1 MATPREHIE
10 HLRKT
15 WFSIGGDVNPL
26 ASMLDQAVK
35 YLSTELYTKDVH
47 FLMEL
52 IQNAEDNEYPD
63 GVDPSLE
70 FVLTSRDITA
80 TGAPATL
87 LLFNNEKGFSAKNIE
102 SLCNVGNSTKKGQR
116 KSGYIGEKGIGFKSV
131 FLITAQPYIFSNGYQ
146 IRFNEEPCPPCNLGY
161 IVPEWID
168 EKPSLLDIKQIYGS
182 GRTIPNTTIIFP
194 LKPDKVKPV
203 TQQLSSI
210 HPEILLFLGKIKS
223 LSIREDHE
231 NPNHNSLSAIAITKE
246 TNFVTRKNIDALSY
260 TLHLSA
266 DENNDHIER
275 ECSYYMWKQR
285 FPVKEE
291 NRVERRME
299 VEDWVITLAFPN
311 GDRLHGGMS
320 SPGVYAFL
328 PTEMIT
334 NFPFIIQADFILV
347 SSRETIRLDS
357 IWNQGILDCVPSAFV
372 NALISLVK
380 TTEDAP
386 VSSLPQMFN
395 FLPVKS
401 SPYPQ
406 LDALRK
412 SIKEKLDEENI
423 IPIESYMEQKFFCK
437 PREVR
442 RILPA
447 FWSILHQAR
456 VQGVSLH
463 NLSSH
468 GCYILN
474 SSFDTAEYDE
484 ILDFLGVERVNI
496 EWYASCIEGSN
507 LVTGISE
514 QTYLGLLLF
523 LVDNWGAI
531 CGNSKMKNIPI
542 LKYIDL
548 DGSVSLCSIIETT
561 HLSCKKTL
569 CVSHSFG
576 NISWLIDWHK
586 EFRCMAKHFFL
597 PRSTQ
602 EAIMLSSRKEALVGW
617 LRNQAG
623 VNSFTLFDYAALLI
637 KHLNYDNKLV
647 NAYTHFLYHSVS
659 RELLSQSEVDYL
671 FRNLPLIDNYGHI
684 TSVRNG
690 VLVPAN
696 GSKWVKLIASN
707 PWRSQG
713 FVELGESYLKPASFA
728 GCSTTGEQL
737 LKFLKDHIEVA
748 DVPYVRP
755 PNSEI
760 PSVSAPLTKQ
770 NVFLLLQWI
779 RNLMLQRSP
788 FPQKFLASIKEGSW
802 LRTTMK
808 HISGYRPPSQSFMLT
823 SSAADSNWGSILQN
837 ASLLVDVPLIDVE
850 FYGDEIIGYKEELK
864 IVGIM
869 TEYGEACK
877 FIGDH
882 LMSLAASLTLTKSNV
897 MTMLNFIRML
907 RQNFLPPE
915 NFISSIRGGDWLRT
929 SCGKRS
935 PVGSVLYN
943 HEWESARQI
952 SNIPFVDESFYGE
965 EILDFKTELQ
975 LLGVVVDFG
984 GCYPVVVNH
993 LKHPSSLSNLTA
1005 DALLLAL
1012 ECMRQLPFSDRISR
1026 ALVNA
1031 ECFKTSLGYKNPY
1044 ECFLSDPGWS
1054 CLFEV
1059 FSELPIVETD
1069 AYGVDVFSFKVE
1081 LKKLGVKVDFEDA
1094 INAFTSV
1101 FRRYASRSSLTKEK
1115 TLLFLSCFRQLRKSN
1130 LKFPLDLKKC
1140 IRDEKWL
1147 RTRLGDYR
1155 SPRKCILFGPE
1166 WELISPITCLPF
1178 LNDSENHYGKGI
1190 HEYKEEL
1197 GSMGVVTDLKNGAEF
1212 VVDNLLFLSYYRCIT
1227 PSNVR
1232 ALLECISLL
1241 LKNTDYS
1248 FPSAFLEKTSG
1259 PWLKTYAGYM
1269 APDRCCLFDSKWDS
1283 IVKRTDG
1290 PFIDEEF
1297 YGFNISLFRKELG
1310 AIGVGVDAKYAC
1322 SLLASH
1328 LESFSDFAAI
1338 VRIYNFL
1345 REYKWEPDG
1354 EAASTIWIP
1363 DGCNNG
1369 NWVNPGDCVLHDSAE
1384 LFNVRLHVLENHYE
1398 PKLLIFF
1405 SKAFKVR
1412 SDPSFDDYCKLWKEW
1427 ESCGR
1432 QLTDSECCTFW
1443 KYFMR
1448 LMSLSSLS
1456 QTQDLLKLPVVLR
1469 SGGILLADK
1478 TDVFIADDLQLMD
1491 LFQEFS
1497 PHPLFV
1503 WYPQPSLPSLPRS
1516 ELLEAY
1522 RKLGVRTISKIVQKE
1537 ELSLSDG
1544 VDAEQV
1550 NLRDSLIGKG
1560 LVRSILSFLAGP
1572 LNMEAQKRHETVQC
1586 LLNLTIM
1593 ETLEPFTLCYSL
1605 SLTSG
1610 EVVTVRASQM
1620 VRWDRESST
1629 LFTHKMGS
1637 TGGRKNVI
1645 SFATCFAE
1653 EIAKGVLWDK
1663 EDHVDVLTELIKLVC
1678 LLEFDDEAV
1687 QFLMKSKNLEIFMED
1702 EDLLSATFPSD

>member
-102 SLCNVGNSTKKGQR
+102 SICNVGNSTKKGQR

-146 IRFNEEPCPPCNLGY
+146 IRFNEETCSPCNLGY

-168 EKPSLLDIKQIYGS
+168 ENPSLLDIKQIYGS

-246 TNFVTRKNIDALSY
+246 TNFVTRKNIDAQSY

-285 FPVKEE
+285 FPVKRE
-291 NRVERRME
+291 NKVERRME

-311 GDRLHGGMS
+311 GDRLHRGMS

-347 SSRETIRLDS
+347 SSRETILLDS

-372 NALISLVK
+372 NALTSLVK

-406 LDALRK
+406 LNALRQ
-412 SIKEKLDEENI
+412 SIKAKLDEENI
-423 IPIESYMEQKFFCK
+423 IPIESYMEQKFFRK

-442 RILPA
+442 RIMPA
-447 FWSILHQAR
+447 FWSVLHQAR
-456 VQGVSLH
+456 VWGVSLH
-463 NLSSH
+463 NISSH

-523 LVDNWGAI
+523 LVDNWGSMFQ
-531 CGNSKMKNIPI
+531 NTNMENIPI

-548 DGSVSLCSIIETT
+548 DGSVSLCSIKETS
-561 HLSCKKTL
+561 HLNRKKTL

-576 NISWLIDWHK
+576 NISWLIDWNK
-586 EFRCMAKHFFL
+586 EFRCTAKHFFL
-597 PRSTQ
+597 PSSTQ
-602 EAIMLSSRKEALVGW
+602 EAIMISSRKEALVGW
-617 LRNQAG
+617 LRNQAE

-637 KHLNYDNKLV
+637 KHLNYDQKLV
-647 NAYTHFLYHSVS
+647 NAYAHFLYHSVS
-659 RELLSQSEVDYL
+659 KKFLSQSEVDYL
-671 FRNLPLIDNYGHI
+671 CCNMPLVDNYGHI
-684 TSVRNG
+684 TSARDG

-696 GSKWVKLIASN
+696 GSKWVELIASN

-713 FVELGESYLKPASFA
+713 FVELGEKYLRPASFA
-728 GCSTTGEQL
+728 GCSTTGDQL
-737 LKFLKDHIEVA
+737 IQFLKDHIEA
-748 DVPYVRP
+748 GDVPYVRP
-755 PNSEI
+755 PDAEI

-770 NVFLLLQWI
+770 NVFLLLKWI
-779 RNLMLQRSP
+779 RHLKLQRSHWP
-788 FPQKFLASIKEGSW
+788 PKFLASIKEGSW
-802 LRTTMK
+802 LKTTMK
-808 HISGYRPPSQSFMLT
+808 HISGYRPPSQSFMLN
-823 SSAADSNWGSILQN
+823 SNKANSNWGSILQN
-837 ASLLVDVPLIDVE
+837 GSLLVDIPLIDVE
-850 FYGDEIIGYKEELK
+850 FYGGGIIRYKKELK
-864 IVGIM
+864 IVGVM

-907 RQNFLPPE
+907 KQSCLPPE
-915 NFISSIRGGDWLRT
+915 DFISSVKDGNWLWT

-935 PVGSVLYN
+935 PVGSYLYN
-943 HEWESARQI
+943 HEWENARQI
-952 SNIPFVDESFYGE
+952 SNIPFVDVGFYGE
-965 EILDFKTELQ
+965 EILGFKTELQ
-975 LLGVVVDFG
+975 LLGVVVDFR
-984 GCYPVVVNH
+984 GCYQIVVDY
-993 LKHPSSLSNLTA
+993 LKHPSSLSTLTA
-1005 DALLLAL
+1005 GALLLAL

-1026 ALVNA
+1026 ALANA
-1031 ECFKTSLGYKNPY
+1031 KCFKTSLGFKYPN

-1059 FSELPIVETD
+1059 FSDLPVVETD
-1069 AYGVDVFSFKVE
+1069 AYGADVFSFKIE

-1101 FRRYASRSSLTKEK
+1101 FRPYASRLSVTKDK

-1197 GSMGVVTDLKNGAEF
+1197 RSMGVVTDLKNGVEF
-1212 VVDNLLFLSYYRCIT
+1212 VVENLRSRPFMECTIT
-1227 PSNVR
+1227 PSNVQ
-1232 ALLECISLL
+1232 ALLDCISLL
-1241 LKNTDYS
+1241 LKNKDYS
-1248 FPSAFLEKTSG
+1248 FPSAFLKETSG

-1269 APDRCCLFDSKWDS
+1269 APDKCCLFDSNWDS
-1283 IVKRTDG
+1283 SVKRTDG

-1297 YGFNISLFRKELG
+1297 YGFDISFFRKELG
-1310 AIGVGVDAKYAC
+1310 VIGVAVDAKNAC

-1345 REYKWEPDG
+1345 SEYGSRTMEVTMEIG
-1354 EAASTIWIP
+1354 LTQET
-1363 DGCNNG
+1363 
-1369 NWVNPGDCVLHDSAE
+1369 LHDNDE
-1384 LFNVRLHVLENHYE
+1384 LFNLRLHVLENHYE
-1398 PKLLIFF
+1398 PKLLNFF
-1405 SKAFKVR
+1405 SKAFEVR
-1412 SDPSFDDYCKLWKEW
+1412 SNPSFDDYCKLWKEW

-1432 QLTDSECCTFW
+1432 QLTDPECCTFW

-1469 SGGILLADK
+1469 TGGILLADK

-1491 LFQEFS
+1491 LFQEKS

-1503 WYPQPSLPSLPRS
+1503 WYPQPSLPSLARS

-1522 RKLGVRTISKIVQKE
+1522 RKLGVRTLSKVVQKK
-1537 ELSLSDG
+1537 ELSLSDVVG
-1544 VDAEQV
+1544 AEQV
-1550 NLRDSLIGKG
+1550 NIRESLVGKG
-1560 LVRSILSFLAGP
+1560 LVRSILGFLAGP

-1586 LLNLTIM
+1586 LLNLTII

-1637 TGGRKNVI
+1637 KGGRKNLI
-1645 SFATCFAE
+1645 SFVTCFAE

-1663 EDHVDVLTELIKLVC
+1663 EDHVDVLAELIKLAC

-1687 QFLMKSKNLEIFMED
+1687 QFLMKSKNLEILMED
-1702 EDLLSATFPSD
+1702 EELLCAAFPSD